1 MTHGRR
7 SLYWNSYKNRTKD
20 PLRAMANRINY
31 LREYE
36 LHHSDREKFKICES
50 GFTKAQGWGGLYRAW
65 QGFII
70 NKKIDD
76 QEKMHTYALAIRNI
90 EKDMKIDIAK
100 FPDLQLFALEYASNP
115 KNEEVLEEEA
125 AKIDKDVDE
134 LNSNEILGIMLAQ
147 DEKIYQSQH
156 C

>member
-7 SLYWNSYKNRTKD
+7 SLYWNTYKKRTQD
-20 PLRAMANRINY
+20 PLRAMASRVKY
-31 LREYE
+31 LAEYE
-36 LHHSDREKFKICES
+36 HHFDKDKFRVCDY

-70 NKKIDD
+70 NREKDD
-76 QEKMHTYALAIRNI
+76 YEKMHVYAQSIQNI

-100 FPDLQLFALEYASNP
+100 FPDLQMYALEYASDPENA
-115 KNEEVLEEEA
+115 ETLEEEA

-134 LNSNEILGIMLAQ
+134 LNSQEILGIMLAQ
-147 DEKIYQSQH
+147 DEKIYQSHH